1 MDTPLSKLAAVLAS
15 APPPTTVNVNVNI
28 GIQNNNFAPPPAP
41 ESARPRRAAAAE
53 GEQRRRDAEQEE
65 RKEERS
71 GKAEAMDEESE
82 ASEGEGES
90 ESDEEEV
97 QPKPKKPKKKKKET
111 RRRDKNGKLIPTPA
125 QNQAKFKGKIDRAQA
140 AYEVQKLT
148 PAYID
153 TKTNLVRNLVRK
165 IGEPLVIKFSID
177 RQIAEL
183 IPRIKTERIT
193 YAKGGHL
200 HLGGDFKNK
209 VNQVN
214 YMVKAKMWERMSDE
228 SKALATKIKLTMS
241 ELMCEHAT
249 PNTPNYSRANVY
261 VAVVGFTNQKF
272 KENSRGVKTSDFPGV
287 SWGKTKKKWEVRASL
302 TPGSKSKFLGYF
314 ADEFEAA
321 RKVLNA
327 HDKALAPAKYA
338 KYRAALIFYDEDGT
352 LRPHLKVFAK
362 FSDLARFLRPAIYAR
377 LPPVAANLFSAAKRG
392 RKRARRGK

>member
-1 MDTPLSKLAAVLAS
+1 MDTPLPKLAAVLAS
-15 APPPTTVNVNVNI
+15 IPPPTTVNVNVNV
-28 GIQNNNFAPPPAP
+28 GVLNNNTNNFAPPPAP

-53 GEQRRRDAEQEE
+53 GEQRRREAEQEE

-71 GKAEAMDEESE
+71 GKAEAVESESE

-90 ESDEEEV
+90 ESEEEEV
-97 QPKPKKPKKKKKET
+97 QPKPKKKKKET
-111 RRRDKNGKLIPTPA
+111 RRRDKNGQLMRTPA
-125 QNQAKFKGKIDRAQA
+125 QIQAKMKGCTDRAQA
-140 AYEVQKLT
+140 AYEAQKRT
-148 PAYID
+148 PAYDI
-153 TKTNLVRNLVRK
+153 KVNLVRNMVRK
-165 IGEPLVIKFSID
+165 IGEPSAIKFSID

-183 IPRIKTERIT
+183 LPRIKSERIT
-193 YAKGGHL
+193 YAKAGYL
-200 HLGGDFKNK
+200 HLEGGGNK
-209 VNQVN
+209 INYIN
-214 YMVKAKMWERMSDE
+214 YMVKAKMWEQMNDE
-228 SKALATKIKLTMS
+228 SKALAAKIKLTMS

-261 VAVVGFTNQKF
+261 AAVVGFTNKKF
-272 KENSRGVKTSDFPGV
+272 QENSRAVITSDFPGV
-287 SWGKTKKKWEVRASL
+287 SWHTDKKKWRAQASL
-302 TPGSKSKFLGYF
+302 TPGSKQKTLGRF

-321 RKVLNA
+321 RKFIDA
-327 HDKALAPAKYA
+327 MDKALAPAKYA